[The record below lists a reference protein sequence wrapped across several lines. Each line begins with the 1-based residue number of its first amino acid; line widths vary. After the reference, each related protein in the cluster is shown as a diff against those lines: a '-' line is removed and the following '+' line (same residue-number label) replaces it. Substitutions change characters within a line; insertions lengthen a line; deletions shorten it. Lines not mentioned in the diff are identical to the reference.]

1 MIIRKEGL
9 KLMKQNETLTYLA
22 RIMKKCN
29 ELDLPCERV
38 ITHYGQCIGEL
49 ADDAIVILK
58 RILSK
63 PEIRTCRIPLIID
76 FEQMKDIDYWLKCTI
91 FDLLPSSES
100 SALKEKFEL
109 LTDLIMELEMMRKQV
124 DPKHA
129 EKFFKRMAARLKTK
143 KYFPYEIYRADPDN
157 LIIEKLWRM
166 ECQLTYDLLIKGVL
180 DFDKAPSG
188 DEVEKVRMDLLM
200 KGLES
205 GIQPPKDFEKTAA
218 KIRRYSYWKEDLFM
232 INYPLIYKELYQHC
246 IEKLSKEQRM
256 AIYEYDE
263 QLKMV
268 HKDMAALKPELAQ
281 YLTKNEEADTF
292 GIVNSL
298 TRLMQQAWFK
308 EFRTDPKYDHAWIE
322 KFVSDLLASEHQQ
335 ELLTIWQDA
344 DKRLTLKGNII
355 GCLRMAGVIDGSD
368 LGIATALLNGTVREN
383 KTFASYMGLGKK
395 MICHKNSNFC
405 SWIYEHVK
413 H

>member
-205 GIQPPKDFEKTAA
+205 GIQPPQDFERTAA

-335 ELLTIWQDA
+335 ELLTIWQVA
-344 DKRLTLKGNII
+344 KKRQNLKSYII
-355 GCLRMAGVIDGSD
+355 GCLNKAGVIKGSN
-368 LGIATALLNGTVREN
+368 LGIATALLNGSIKEN
-383 KTFASYMGLGKK
+383 TNFANYMGRGKK
-395 MICHKNSNFC
+395 MVFCDWICN
-405 SWIYEHVK
+405 YVK
-413 H
+413 D

>member
-205 GIQPPKDFEKTAA
+205 GIQPPQDFERTAA
-218 KIRRYSYWKEDLFM
+218 KIRRYSYWKEELFM

-281 YLTKNEEADTF
+281 YLTKNEDADTF

>member
-205 GIQPPKDFEKTAA
+205 GIQPPQDFERTAA
-218 KIRRYSYWKEDLFM
+218 KIRRYSYWKEELFM

-263 QLKMV
+263 Q
-268 HKDMAALKPELAQ
+268 LKPELAQ

>member
-1 MIIRKEGL
+1 
-9 KLMKQNETLTYLA
+9 
-22 RIMKKCN
+22 
-29 ELDLPCERV
+29 
-38 ITHYGQCIGEL
+38 
-49 ADDAIVILK
+49 
-58 RILSK
+58 
-63 PEIRTCRIPLIID
+63 
-76 FEQMKDIDYWLKCTI
+76 
-91 FDLLPSSES
+91 
-100 SALKEKFEL
+100 
-109 LTDLIMELEMMRKQV
+109 MELEMMRKQV

-205 GIQPPKDFEKTAA
+205 GIQPPQDFERTAA

-246 IEKLSKEQRM
+246 FNKLSKEQRM

-281 YLTKNEEADTF
+281 YLTKNEDADTF

>member
-76 FEQMKDIDYWLKCTI
+76 FMQMKDIDYWLKCTI

-205 GIQPPKDFEKTAA
+205 GTQPPKDFEKTAA

>member
-1 MIIRKEGL
+1 
-9 KLMKQNETLTYLA
+9 MKRNETLTYLS
-22 RIMKKCN
+22 RIMEKCN
-29 ELDLPCERV
+29 ELDLPCERA
-38 ITHYGQCIGEL
+38 ITHYSQCIEEL

-76 FEQMKDIDYWLKCTI
+76 FNKMKDIDYWLNCKI
-91 FDLLPSSES
+91 FDVIPSSK
-100 SALKEKFEL
+100 SATMKDKFEL
-109 LTDLIMELEMMRKQV
+109 LTDLIMELEMKRKQV
-124 DPKHA
+124 DPLHA
-129 EKFFKRMAARLKTK
+129 QNFFKRMAARVKKK
-143 KYFPYEIYRADPDN
+143 KYFPYEIWRADPDN
-157 LIIEKLWRM
+157 LTIEKLWRM

-205 GIQPPKDFEKTAA
+205 GIQPPIDFEKTAA
-218 KIRRYSYWKEDLFM
+218 KIRRYSYWKDQLFM

-246 IEKLSKEQRM
+246 IDKLSKEQRM

-263 QLKMV
+263 QLKMI
-268 HKDMAALKPELAQ
+268 HQDMAVLKPELAQ
-281 YLTKNEEADTF
+281 YLTTKENPNIF

-308 EFRTDPKYDHAWIE
+308 DFRTDKKYDDVWIE
-322 KFVSDLLASEHQQ
+322 KFVADLLASEYQQ
-335 ELLTIWQDA
+335 ELLEIWKDA

-355 GCLRMAGVIDGSD
+355 GCLNKAGIIDGSD
-368 LGIATALLNGTVREN
+368 LGIATALLNGTIGEN
-383 KTFASYMGLGKK
+383 KKFAIYMGRGKK
-395 MICHKNSNFC
+395 MVFCDWICD
-405 SWIYEHVK
+405 YVK
-413 H
+413 G

>member
-1 MIIRKEGL
+1 MIIRKEGAE
-9 KLMKQNETLTYLA
+9 LMKQNETLTYLA
-22 RIMKKCN
+22 RIMESK
-29 ELDLPCERV
+29 ELDMPCECF
-38 ITHYGQCIGEL
+38 INHCSQCIVEL
-49 ADDAIVILK
+49 ADDAIVILQ

-76 FEQMKDIDYWLKCTI
+76 FMQMKDIDYWLKCKI

-100 SALKEKFEL
+100 SALKDKFEL

-157 LIIEKLWRM
+157 LIIEKLWRK
-166 ECQLTYDLLIKGVL
+166 ECQLTYELLIKGVL

-188 DEVEKVRMDLLM
+188 DEVEKVRIDLLM

-205 GIQPPKDFEKTAA
+205 GIQPPQDFERTAA
-218 KIRRYSYWKEDLFM
+218 KIRRYSYWKEELFM

-246 IEKLSKEQRM
+246 FNKLSKEQRM

-281 YLTKNEEADTF
+281 YLTKNEDADTF

-335 ELLTIWQDA
+335 ELLTIWQVA
-344 DKRLTLKGNII
+344 KKRQNLKSYII
-355 GCLRMAGVIDGSD
+355 GCLNKAGVIKGSN
-368 LGIATALLNGTVREN
+368 LEIATALLNGSIKEN
-383 KTFASYMGLGKK
+383 TNFANYMGRGKK
-395 MICHKNSNFC
+395 MVFCDWICN
-405 SWIYEHVK
+405 YVK
-413 H
+413 D

>member
-1 MIIRKEGL
+1 
-9 KLMKQNETLTYLA
+9 MKRNETLTYLS
-22 RIMKKCN
+22 RIMEKCN
-29 ELDLPCERV
+29 ELDLPCERA
-38 ITHYGQCIGEL
+38 ITHYSQCIEEL

-76 FEQMKDIDYWLKCTI
+76 FNKMKDIDYWLNCKI
-91 FDLLPSSES
+91 FDVIPSSK
-100 SALKEKFEL
+100 SATMKDKFEL
-109 LTDLIMELEMMRKQV
+109 LTDLIMELEMKRKQV
-124 DPKHA
+124 DPLHA
-129 EKFFKRMAARLKTK
+129 QNFFKRMAARVKKK
-143 KYFPYEIYRADPDN
+143 KYFPYEIWRADPDN
-157 LIIEKLWRM
+157 LTIEKLWRM

-205 GIQPPKDFEKTAA
+205 GIQPPQDFERTAA
-218 KIRRYSYWKEDLFM
+218 KIRRYSYWKEELFM

-281 YLTKNEEADTF
+281 YLTKNEDADTF

>member
-205 GIQPPKDFEKTAA
+205 GTQPPKDFEKTAA

>member
-76 FEQMKDIDYWLKCTI
+76 FMQMKDIDYWLKCTI

-205 GIQPPKDFEKTAA
+205 GIQPPQDFEKTAA
-218 KIRRYSYWKEDLFM
+218 KIRRYSYWKEELFM

-281 YLTKNEEADTF
+281 YLTKNEDADTF

>member
-76 FEQMKDIDYWLKCTI
+76 FMQMKDIDYWLKCKI

-100 SALKEKFEL
+100 SALKDKFEL

-205 GIQPPKDFEKTAA
+205 GTQPPKDFEKTAA

-335 ELLTIWQDA
+335 ELLTIWQVA
-344 DKRLTLKGNII
+344 KKRQNLKSYII
-355 GCLRMAGVIDGSD
+355 GCLNKAGVIKGSN
-368 LGIATALLNGTVREN
+368 LGIATALLNGSIKEN
-383 KTFASYMGLGKK
+383 TNFANYMGRGKK
-395 MICHKNSNFC
+395 MVFCDWICN
-405 SWIYEHVK
+405 YVK
-413 H
+413 D

>member
-22 RIMKKCN
+22 RIMKKCK

-76 FEQMKDIDYWLKCTI
+76 FMQMKDIDYWLKCTI

-205 GIQPPKDFEKTAA
+205 GTQPPKDFEKTAA
-218 KIRRYSYWKEDLFM
+218 KIRRYSYWKEELFM

-281 YLTKNEEADTF
+281 YLTKNEDADTF

>member
-1 MIIRKEGL
+1 MIIRKEGAE
-9 KLMKQNETLTYLA
+9 LMKQNETLTYLA
-22 RIMKKCN
+22 RIMESK
-29 ELDLPCERV
+29 ELDMPCECF
-38 ITHYGQCIGEL
+38 INHCSQCIGEL

-76 FEQMKDIDYWLKCTI
+76 FMQMKDIDYWLKCKI

-100 SALKEKFEL
+100 SALKDKFEL

-143 KYFPYEIYRADPDN
+143 KYFPYEFYRADPDN
-157 LIIEKLWRM
+157 LTIEKLWRM

-205 GIQPPKDFEKTAA
+205 GIQPPQDFERTAA
-218 KIRRYSYWKEDLFM
+218 KIRRYSYWKEELFM

-246 IEKLSKEQRM
+246 FNKLSKEQRM

-281 YLTKNEEADTF
+281 YLTKNEDADTF

-335 ELLTIWQDA
+335 ELLTIWQVA
-344 DKRLTLKGNII
+344 KKRQNLKSYII
-355 GCLRMAGVIDGSD
+355 GCLNKAGVIKGSN
-368 LGIATALLNGTVREN
+368 LGIATALLNGSIKEN
-383 KTFASYMGLGKK
+383 TNFANYMGRGKK
-395 MICHKNSNFC
+395 MVFCDWICN
-405 SWIYEHVK
+405 YVK
-413 H
+413 D

>member
-38 ITHYGQCIGEL
+38 ITHYGQCIEEL

-76 FEQMKDIDYWLKCTI
+76 FMQMKDIDYWLKCTI

-205 GIQPPKDFEKTAA
+205 GIQPPQDFEKTAA
-218 KIRRYSYWKEDLFM
+218 KIRRYSYWKEELFM

-281 YLTKNEEADTF
+281 YLTKNEDADTF

>member
-76 FEQMKDIDYWLKCTI
+76 FMQMKDIDYWLKCKI

-100 SALKEKFEL
+100 SALKDKFEL

-129 EKFFKRMAARLKTK
+129 EKFFKRMATRLKTK

-205 GIQPPKDFEKTAA
+205 GIQPPQDFERTAA
-218 KIRRYSYWKEDLFM
+218 KIRRYSYWKEELFM

-246 IEKLSKEQRM
+246 FNKLSKEQRM

-281 YLTKNEEADTF
+281 YLTKNEDADTF

-335 ELLTIWQDA
+335 ELLTIWQVA
-344 DKRLTLKGNII
+344 KKRQNLKSYII
-355 GCLRMAGVIDGSD
+355 GCLNKAGVIKGSN
-368 LGIATALLNGTVREN
+368 LGIATALLNGSIKEN
-383 KTFASYMGLGKK
+383 TNFANYMGRGKK
-395 MICHKNSNFC
+395 MVFCDWICN
-405 SWIYEHVK
+405 YVK
-413 H
+413 D